1 MDPVTAIATAST
13 AFTLIKKGFQAG
25 RDVEGM
31 YGDIGR
37 WMGAIAD
44 VNHAEKMSKNPPIFK
59 KLFAGSSV
67 EQEAMDAFAAK
78 KKAEAM
84 EYELKT
90 FVNMTH
96 GPSAWNEI
104 LTLQGKIRK
113 DRQRMIYEQQERR
126 REILNAIGIILL
138 VCAIGGAIVG
148 GVMMAVDIAGH
159 PRLWFK

>member
-1 MDPVTAIATAST
+1 
-13 AFTLIKKGFQAG
+13 
-25 RDVEGM
+25 
-31 YGDIGR
+31 
-37 WMGAIAD
+37 
-44 VNHAEKMSKNPPIFK
+44 
-59 KLFAGSSV
+59 
-67 EQEAMDAFAAK
+67 
-78 KKAEAM
+78 M

-104 LTLQGKIRK
+104 LALQGKIRK

-138 VCAIGGAIVG
+138 VCLIGGTIVG